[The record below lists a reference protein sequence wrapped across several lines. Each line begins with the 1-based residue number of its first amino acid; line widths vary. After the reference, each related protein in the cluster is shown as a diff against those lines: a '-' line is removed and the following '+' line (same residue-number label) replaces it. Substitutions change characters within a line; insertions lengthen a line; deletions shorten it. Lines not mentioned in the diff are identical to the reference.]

1 MIVLPLPEEAAAR
14 AISSG
19 FRPGLGASPLTAGRA
34 PDNLSFVTGSEAAMR
49 VLVYA
54 MAASWLVL
62 APALAKEEGR
72 TGRGAD
78 ADGHAAA
85 SAERVAQAERDRG
98 SRAAI
103 LMVSALVEQ
112 LVEEGALSKDGAARV
127 LDRATALSATRLRD
141 LESGQ
146 QN

>member
-1 MIVLPLPEEAAAR
+1 
-14 AISSG
+14 
-19 FRPGLGASPLTAGRA
+19 
-34 PDNLSFVTGSEAAMR
+34 MR

-127 LDRATALSATRLRD
+127 LDRAKALSATRLRD

>member
-1 MIVLPLPEEAAAR
+1 
-14 AISSG
+14 
-19 FRPGLGASPLTAGRA
+19 
-34 PDNLSFVTGSEAAMR
+34 
-49 VLVYA
+49 
-54 MAASWLVL
+54 
-62 APALAKEEGR
+62 LAKEEGR

-85 SAERVAQAERDRG
+85 SAERVAQVERDRG

-127 LDRATALSATRLRD
+127 LDRAKALSATRLRD